1 MTEKTHSIK
10 ELFEKTEGLPND
22 FISQLDVLR
31 CDGDGGDFRYIT
43 DKEDNPYFKD
53 DVLYI
58 MNPLEFFLNFVD
70 TDILIQQKEN
80 KKLKELLDEFL
91 QTHYNGSFSQMA
103 CEYIRVT
110 QMTDEAVKAFID
122 MLEYTM
128 RKD

>member
-1 MTEKTHSIK
+1 MH
-10 ELFEKTEGLPND
+10 
-22 FISQLDVLR
+22 
-31 CDGDGGDFRYIT
+31 
-43 DKEDNPYFKD
+43 
-53 DVLYI
+53 
-58 MNPLEFFLNFVD
+58 
-70 TDILIQQKEN
+70 QKEN
-80 KKLKELLDEFL
+80 KKLKEQLDEFL